1 MKQICLLIL
10 LFYSITSFSR
20 EYNILDFGALPEVG
34 QINSSFIQAAI
45 DQCSRDGGGRVIIPS
60 GEFYSGT
67 LILKD
72 KVELHLLDGAIL
84 KGSCD
89 FNDYPY
95 LDVKFKSQFTDKSY
109 YNKQKVIQE
118 YRAFIFSEGT
128 RQIAITGNGTI
139 DGNGGAQSFQLGN
152 DASSKES
159 MERPILILMVD
170 CRDIKVSNVHLCNSA
185 YWMQNYL
192 ACENIHISGISVYNH
207 CNYNNDGIDIDSK
220 NVTIENC
227 NIDADDDA
235 ICLKS
240 HDPDRFCENVII
252 RNCTVRTN
260 CNGIKMGTGSLGGFR
275 NIQISN
281 ISYFAASEYRVRNP
295 AYREV
300 SYIEQGIPT
309 MLSGL
314 AIENVDGGITDNITV
329 SNLFMQ
335 NVQTPI
341 FIKLGNRTPRITND
355 STSPKVAGLSNV
367 RIDNVVARSHSKI
380 TSSITGYPGNV
391 VENIQLSNIRI
402 SSMGNV
408 NQKGIPD
415 ILPENEKE
423 YPENDMFGPILP
435 ASGLYIRHAQ
445 GIILNNI
452 TFEVRM
458 PDNRPDIVFDD
469 VKHASVTL
477 LRPSVQ
483 IKYKNPIMTINCRN
497 ISFIK

>member
-1 MKQICLLIL
+1 MFSLA
-10 LFYSITSFSR
+10 SFSQ
-20 EYNILDFGALPEVG
+20 EYNIRDFGARPHTK
-34 QINSSFIQAAI
+34 QMNTTQIQAAI
-45 DQCSRDGGGRVIIPS
+45 DQCNRNGGGKVVIPA

-67 LILKD
+67 LVLKD
-72 KVELHLLDGAIL
+72 KVELHLLEGAVL
-84 KGSCD
+84 KGSDD

-128 RQIAITGNGTI
+128 RQVSITGNGTI
-139 DGNGGAQSFQLGN
+139 DGNGGAQGFQLGN
-152 DASSKES
+152 DASSKAS

-170 CRDIKVSNVHLCNSA
+170 CRDIKVYNVHLCNSA

-192 ACENIHISGISVYNH
+192 ACENIHINGISVYNH
-207 CNYNNDGIDIDSK
+207 CNFNNDGIDIDSK

-227 NIDADDDA
+227 YIDSDDDA

-260 CNGIKMGTGSLGGFR
+260 CNGIKLGTGSLGGFR
-275 NIQISN
+275 NIQICN
-281 ISYFAASEYRVRNP
+281 ISYAGASEYRVRNQ
-295 AYREV
+295 AYRQSL

-341 FIKLGNRTPRITND
+341 FIRLGNRTSRA
-355 STSPKVAGLSNV
+355 STHLSSPSVGGLSNV
-367 RIDNVVARSHSKI
+367 KIENVVAKSHSKI
-380 TSSITGYPGNV
+380 TSSITGYPGNN
-391 VENIQLSNIRI
+391 VENIELSNIRI

-408 NQKGIPD
+408 RKDEIPD
-415 ILPENEKE
+415 ILPENESE
-423 YPENDMFGPILP
+423 YPENDMFGPVLP
-435 ASGLYIRHAQ
+435 SGGLYVRHAK

-452 TFEVRM
+452 SFEVRQ
-458 PDNRPDIVFDD
+458 PDARPDILLDD
-469 VKHASVTL
+469 VNQASVNL
-477 LRPSVQ
+477 LRPSVPGNEKTPLVTVNSRD
-483 IKYKNPIMTINCRN
+483 IVLSK
-497 ISFIK
+497 